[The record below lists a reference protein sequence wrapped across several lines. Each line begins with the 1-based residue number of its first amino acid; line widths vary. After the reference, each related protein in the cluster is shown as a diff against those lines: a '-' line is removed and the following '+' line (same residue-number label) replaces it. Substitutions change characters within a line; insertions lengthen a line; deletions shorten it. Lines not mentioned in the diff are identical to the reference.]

1 MIEEVK
7 KIISEE
13 FFIEME
19 EIKEES
25 DLRNDLGIDSLA
37 ATQLILDLEKKYSIR
52 ISEEEAVNLKK
63 FSDVINILNEKVKK
77 NEQGD

>member
-19 EIKEES
+19 EITEES

-52 ISEEEAVNLKK
+52 ISEEEAVKLKK

-77 NEQGD
+77 NEQWD

>member
-19 EIKEES
+19 EITEES

-37 ATQLILDLEKKYSIR
+37 ATQLILDLEKKYNIR
-52 ISEEEAVNLKK
+52 ISEEEAVKLKK

-77 NEQGD
+77 NEQWD

>member
-19 EIKEES
+19 EITEES

-37 ATQLILDLEKKYSIR
+37 ATQLILDLEKNIVFVFR
-52 ISEEEAVNLKK
+52 KK
-63 FSDVINILNEKVKK
+63 KQLR
-77 NEQGD
+77 

>member
-19 EIKEES
+19 EITEES

>member
-7 KIISEE
+7 QIISEE

-19 EIKEES
+19 EITEES

-37 ATQLILDLEKKYSIR
+37 ATQLILDLEKKYNIR
-52 ISEEEAVNLKK
+52 ISEEEAVELKK
-63 FSDVINILNEKVKK
+63 FSDVINILNEKVQKD
-77 NEQGD
+77 ER

>member
-7 KIISEE
+7 QIISEE

-19 EIKEES
+19 EITEES

-37 ATQLILDLEKKYSIR
+37 ATQLILDLEKKYGIR
-52 ISEEEAVNLKK
+52 ISEEEAAELKK
-63 FSDVINILNEKVKK
+63 FSDVINILKFC
-77 NEQGD
+77 

>member
-19 EIKEES
+19 EITEES

-37 ATQLILDLEKKYSIR
+37 AAQLILDLEKKYNIR
-52 ISEEEAVNLKK
+52 ISEEEAVELKK
-63 FSDVINILNEKVKK
+63 FSDVINILNKKVKK
-77 NEQGD
+77 NEQRD

>member
-19 EIKEES
+19 EITEES

-52 ISEEEAVNLKK
+52 ISEEEAVKLKK
-63 FSDVINILNEKVKK
+63 ISDVINILNEKVKK
-77 NEQGD
+77 NEQ

>member
-13 FFIEME
+13 FFIEIE
-19 EIKEES
+19 EITEES

-52 ISEEEAVNLKK
+52 ISEEEAVKLKK

-77 NEQGD
+77 NEQ

>member
-7 KIISEE
+7 QIISDE
-13 FFIEME
+13 FFIEMD
-19 EIKEES
+19 EITEES

-37 ATQLILDLEKKYSIR
+37 ATQLILDLEKKYNIR
-52 ISEEEAVNLKK
+52 ISEEEAVELKK

-77 NEQGD
+77 DEQWN

>member
-7 KIISEE
+7 QIISDE

-19 EIKEES
+19 EITEES

-37 ATQLILDLEKKYSIR
+37 ATQLILDLEKKYNIR
-52 ISEEEAVNLKK
+52 ISEEEAVELKK

-77 NEQGD
+77 DEQ

>member
-7 KIISEE
+7 QIISEE
-13 FFIEME
+13 FFIETE
-19 EIKEES
+19 EITEES

-37 ATQLILDLEKKYSIR
+37 ATQLILDLEKKYNIH
-52 ISEEEAVNLKK
+52 ISEEEAVELKK

-77 NEQGD
+77 DEQ

>member
-7 KIISEE
+7 QVISEE

-19 EIKEES
+19 DIKNES

-37 ATQLILDLEKKYSIR
+37 ATQLVLDLEKKYNISITD
-52 ISEEEAVNLKK
+52 EEALALKT
-63 FSDVINILNEKVKK
+63 FGDVINLLNAKVPKDETG
-77 NEQGD
+77 N

>member
-7 KIISEE
+7 QIISEE

-19 EIKEES
+19 EITEES

-37 ATQLILDLEKKYSIR
+37 ATQLILDLEKKYNIR
-52 ISEEEAVNLKK
+52 ISEEEAVELKK
-63 FSDVINILNEKVKK
+63 FSDVINILNKKVKK
-77 NEQGD
+77 DEQRN

>member
-19 EIKEES
+19 EITEES

-52 ISEEEAVNLKK
+52 ISEEEAVKLKK

-77 NEQGD
+77 NEQ

>member
-7 KIISEE
+7 QIISEE

-19 EIKEES
+19 EITEES

-37 ATQLILDLEKKYSIR
+37 ATQLILDLEKKYNIR
-52 ISEEEAVNLKK
+52 ISEEEAVELKK
-63 FSDVINILNEKVKK
+63 FSDVINILNKKVKK
-77 NEQGD
+77 DEHS

>member
-7 KIISEE
+7 QIISDE
-13 FFIEME
+13 FFIEMD
-19 EIKEES
+19 EITEES

-37 ATQLILDLEKKYSIR
+37 ATQLILDLEKKYNIR
-52 ISEEEAVNLKK
+52 ISEEEAVELKK

-77 NEQGD
+77 DEQ

>member
-13 FFIEME
+13 FFIDME
-19 EIKEES
+19 EITEES

-52 ISEEEAVNLKK
+52 ISEEEAVKLKK

-77 NEQGD
+77 NEQ

>member
-7 KIISEE
+7 QVISEE

-19 EIKEES
+19 DIKNES

-37 ATQLILDLEKKYSIR
+37 ATQLVLDLEKKYNISITD
-52 ISEEEAVNLKK
+52 EEALTLKT
-63 FSDVINILNEKVKK
+63 FGDVINLLNSKVPKDETG
-77 NEQGD
+77 N